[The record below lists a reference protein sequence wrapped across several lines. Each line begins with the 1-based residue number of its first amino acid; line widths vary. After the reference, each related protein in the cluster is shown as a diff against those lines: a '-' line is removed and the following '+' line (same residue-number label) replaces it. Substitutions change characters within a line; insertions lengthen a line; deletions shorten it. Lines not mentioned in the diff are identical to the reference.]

1 MLRPATLF
9 ALVLSV
15 TSAASPLQ
23 AQGTGIEFDPP
34 APVTWDAVTIRAT
47 YLSTC
52 AVGLGRAVV
61 AGSVIRM
68 TVFEGCRCLPQT
80 PHRVEAVTTVGPLPA
95 GTYQIELVSEPE
107 PADPGCELPP
117 EHLAS
122 GELTVMGEGLV
133 VRLAPRAPTTADDVV
148 VTVLSPCPIA
158 FEQPSRDGNLIRV
171 TEIPSPILAPCSN
184 EPAWSSEL
192 ALGTLPAGD
201 YTLLFFYDDGP
212 SLPRATQVH
221 GFRVEPVSATEL
233 LLQAGRFRVTALWE
247 RRNAAGPARALPLTP
262 DAGVFW
268 FSKPKDLEAL
278 VRVLDGC
285 GSTGHYWFFAGGATH
300 AGIEI
305 RVEDT
310 FTGAVRVY
318 SSPLGEA
325 FGPVFDTRAFPCLQ

>member
-1 MLRPATLF
+1 MLRPAMLF
-9 ALVLSV
+9 ALLSLAS
-15 TSAASPLQ
+15 TASPLP
-23 AQGTGIEFDPP
+23 AQETGIEFDPP
-34 APVTWDAVTIRAT
+34 APVASDAVTIRAT

-52 AVGLGRAVV
+52 AVGLGHTVV
-61 AGSVIRM
+61 AGAFIRM
-68 TVFEGCRCLPQT
+68 TVFEGCRCQPQQ
-80 PHRVEAVTTVGPLPA
+80 PQRVEAVTTVGPLPA
-95 GTYQIELVSEPE
+95 GTYQVELVSEPE

-122 GELTVMGEGLV
+122 SELRVMGGGLV
-133 VRLAPRAPTTADDVV
+133 VRLVPRAPTTADDVV
-148 VTVLSPCPIA
+148 VTVLSQCPID
-158 FEQPSRDGNLIRV
+158 FQQPSRSGNLIRV
-171 TEIPSPILAPCSN
+171 TQIPSLILAPCSN
-184 EPAWSSEL
+184 EPVWGAEL
-192 ALGTLPAGD
+192 ALGALPAGD

-221 GFRVEPVSATEL
+221 GFQVDPISATEL

-247 RRNAAGPARALPLTP
+247 RRTAAGPAHALPLTP

-268 FSKPKDLEAL
+268 FLKPKDLEVL

-300 AGIEI
+300 AGVEI